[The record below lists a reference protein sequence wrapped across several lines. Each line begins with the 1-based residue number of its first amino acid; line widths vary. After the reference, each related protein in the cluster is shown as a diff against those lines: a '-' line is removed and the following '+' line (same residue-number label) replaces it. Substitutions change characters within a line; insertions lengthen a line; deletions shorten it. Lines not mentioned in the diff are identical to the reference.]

1 MPTEDTDVIQ
11 RVKARVRELTQQYSE
26 KQPNKL
32 AAMRLVDRLMTEQGI
47 PPEDRRL
54 QRAADELFVRFDII
68 SDLWTDAPVE
78 LSEFFFLTLHQII
91 LASITV
97 GMHSAPEGQT
107 AREAWSD
114 QASAAFAKLVM

>member
-97 GMHSAPEGQT
+97 GERAAPGVRPAGMRT
-107 AREAWSD
+107 RMRPIANSRS
-114 QASAAFAKLVM
+114 S